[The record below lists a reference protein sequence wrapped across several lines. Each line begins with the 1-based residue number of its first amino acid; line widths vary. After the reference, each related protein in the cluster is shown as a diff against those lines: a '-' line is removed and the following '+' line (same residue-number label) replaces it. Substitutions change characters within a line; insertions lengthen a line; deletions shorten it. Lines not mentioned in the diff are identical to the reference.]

1 MTKVDDQRTIMQLED
16 LLTLMQ
22 QLLEA
27 DAATH
32 KSLDV
37 ELQQQYEADPSQ
49 TNKMRLALALT
60 TPGHSHADL
69 LKSQQMIDELQAQNE
84 SLPRVI
90 AIYLR
95 TRVAANKQTYALEG
109 KVKALSSGNKDL
121 NQQLEEVK
129 AQIKA
134 LTAIEQNL
142 EKTNPRTAGA
152 R

>member
-1 MTKVDDQRTIMQLED
+1 MQLED

-27 DAATH
+27 DPATH
-32 KSLDV
+32 KSLDA
-37 ELQQQYEADPSQ
+37 ELQQAYEADPSE

-60 TPGHSHADL
+60 TPGHSRADL
-69 LKSQQMIDELQAQNE
+69 VKSQQLIDELQSKKD

-90 AIYLR
+90 DIYLK
-95 TRVAANKQTYALEG
+95 TRVEAMKQTYALEG
-109 KVKALSSGNKDL
+109 KVKSLSSDKRDL
-121 NQQLEEVK
+121 NQQLEDVR

-142 EKTNPRTAGA
+142 EKTNPRAGV